1 MKYTWT
7 WETLPVHWETLHSQA
22 LCPEFPVCSVFRAD
36 GADWLLGA
44 AHEWDG
50 VHSSPGSHGVGDET
64 QDPFRLSSVNLRA
77 ALTMTYILQ
86 RTPLQPCVT
95 PSTPHRANACPF
107 CFGFFFLRFVSL
119 LRMFGYVQAWVQKGA
134 LGLQKRVL
142 GPPWS
147 WSYKRLWAA

>member
-1 MKYTWT
+1 
-7 WETLPVHWETLHSQA
+7 
-22 LCPEFPVCSVFRAD
+22 VFRAD

-107 CFGFFFLRFVSL
+107 CFGFFFFKICFTFTYVWICTSL
-119 LRMFGYVQAWVQKGA
+119 STERCPWITEEGVGSPMELK
-134 LGLQKRVL
+134 LQEIMSCLACVL
-142 GPPWS
+142 GTKLGS
-147 WSYKRLWAA
+147 NGFLCAV